1 MEPKLFVDKIIHS
14 DKHIRFAAVC
24 DMDAKIVYSS
34 NRAGVTNVLTEDETE
49 KSVQRA
55 VNSWKLRSEL
65 FSKTGQGKYA
75 LVVYEKLKRIT
86 MPVDT
91 NHMVYITF
99 DSDGNNTDVV
109 QAVLN
114 LKPGADTAG
123 LS

>member
-24 DMDAKIVYSS
+24 DMDAKIVYSG